1 MYKEKNTR
9 RGRRWIRPAG
19 VVSVAV
25 AAGLLLAACSGSGG
39 SGGAGGSATPT
50 PGQKFNGQ
58 TLTVYDG
65 APSGSQAQ
73 QTKEYY
79 NYLSTL
85 FHKETGATLNW
96 EYYTSGGEE
105 TTKIE
110 TSVVSGTGPD
120 VFSYGS
126 SFIGVIG
133 ATHNFVTLTPADWNY
148 LGGRSS
154 FVARQLEDSGYTP
167 STDLGIPYESI
178 PFVIAYN
185 KSLFQKAGISS
196 PPTTWTEY
204 ITDAKKVM
212 AANPGVYGAGF
223 DPADKFDPWK
233 FVWSYTRQ
241 LGGRFIAANG
251 KSASMDSPQVK
262 QALAFYFA
270 QDYKYHIV
278 PSQALTWDSSQ
289 MFTAFSEGKIA
300 MIPLADY
307 GTQTSAAGTA
317 VAGKIG
323 FAPLPDVPYGM
334 SALPAGGDPA
344 ETIVSGNYWA
354 VPSYSAGKMP
364 LALEFEK
371 LSVSPA
377 VQVKQFQLLGWMPV
391 TAAGTSA
398 VEGAAGPAVK
408 PFVSAEQGSTS
419 TEITPAWSYVEDG
432 MEAVIGNV
440 SSQLA
445 TAGGYNASSVSSQLA
460 TEQSDVTSHLSS

>member
-1 MYKEKNTR
+1 MYQEKNTR

-19 VVSVAV
+19 VMGVAV

-39 SGGAGGSATPT
+39 SNGAGGSATPT

-65 APSGSQAQ
+65 APSGSQAK
-73 QTKEYY
+73 QTSEYY

-85 FHKETGATLNW
+85 FHKQTGANLNW
-96 EYYTSGGEE
+96 QFYASGSEE
-105 TTKIE
+105 TSKIE
-110 TSVVSGTGPD
+110 SSVVSGSGPD

-133 ATHNFVTLTPADWNY
+133 ATHNFATLTPADWNY
-148 LGGRSS
+148 LGGRNS

-167 STDLGIPYESI
+167 STDIGIPYESI

-185 KSLFQKAGISS
+185 KALFNKAGISS

-204 ITDAKKVM
+204 ITDAKKVQ

-223 DPADKFDPWK
+223 DPADKYDPWK

-241 LGGRFIAANG
+241 LGGRFVAADG

-262 QALAFYFA
+262 QAMEFYFA
-270 QDYKYHIV
+270 QDYQYHIV
-278 PSQALTWDSSQ
+278 PPQALTWDSAQ

-300 MIPLADY
+300 MMPIADY
-307 GTQTSAAGTA
+307 GTQVSAAGTA
-317 VAGKIG
+317 VAGKVG
-323 FAPLPDVPYGM
+323 FASLPDVPYGM
-334 SALPAGGDPA
+334 SARPAGGDPA
-344 ETIVSGNYWA
+344 QTIVSGNYWA
-354 VPSYSAGKMP
+354 IPSYSASKMP
-364 LALEFEK
+364 LALAFAK

-391 TAAGTSA
+391 TTAGTSA
-398 VEGAAGPAVK
+398 VESAAGPSVK
-408 PFVSAEQGSTS
+408 PFVSAEQGSTT

-432 MEAVIGNV
+432 MLAVIGNV
-440 SSQLA
+440 ASQLA
-445 TAGGYNASSVSSQLA
+445 TAGNYNASSVSSQLA